1 MELIVLHD
9 QTSQEPRKLKE
20 KKEKKNIKYMYT
32 K

>member
-1 MELIVLHD
+1 MEVILHD